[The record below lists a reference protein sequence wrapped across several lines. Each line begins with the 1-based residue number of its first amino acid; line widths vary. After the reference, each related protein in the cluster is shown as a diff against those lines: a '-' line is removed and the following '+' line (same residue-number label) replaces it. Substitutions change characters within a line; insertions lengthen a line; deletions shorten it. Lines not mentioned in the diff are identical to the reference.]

1 MNMPAMTD
9 HPEWLFGALAMMV
22 MFAAIWIGYHLH
34 RANLRLRIAQATL
47 KESEERFRALSD
59 SSFGGIII
67 HEKGIILECNQG
79 LSDMTGF
86 SREELIGMNGFNLIT
101 PETLN
106 TVLGN
111 IRRAYENGYEVE
123 GLRKDGSR
131 YDLAIRGKNVHYKG
145 REVRVI
151 EFRDITER
159 KQAERLVIQ
168 SEERLRLAMR
178 SAKQGS
184 FDLDLRTGESI
195 SSPEVAA
202 LLGFRPEEYPA
213 TKQGWL
219 DSIHP
224 DDRAR
229 AEASFRETLA
239 FGAPK
244 ELMYRRRTKKGDW
257 QWMMS
262 IGQVTRRADDG
273 TPLRMTGIHM
283 DVSERK
289 QAELEL
295 EAYKNHLEELV
306 ASRTSELL
314 VAKDAAEA
322 ANVAKSAFLANMS
335 HEIRTPMNA
344 IIGLTQLALET
355 PLNKQQQDYLSKVL
369 RSSKSLLGI
378 LNDILDY
385 SKIEAGRIEIEA
397 AEFLIEDVL
406 RSTADLFSV
415 SAEEK
420 GLELLI
426 DIDSAVPERVV
437 GDSLRL
443 GQVIDNLVGNAIK
456 FTERGEIHI
465 RVGTEEITDTGVLL
479 RFSVRDTGIGLS
491 QEQAARLFHPFAQV
505 DSSFARRFGGTGL
518 GLTISKQLVELMGGQ
533 ISLSSTPGQGSCFSF
548 TTRLGHTRHDA
559 GTPGPAVTLQRF
571 DSTRAL
577 VIDDQATSLAIV
589 KSILERW
596 NIRVST
602 ASSGDAGI
610 ALFKQSLEDDAPFNL
625 LVVDWKMPGL
635 DGLKTLECLDQLV
648 RTHPREY
655 EKPPAV
661 LMITAYGRDKL
672 HTTSQELNADSILTK
687 PVTPSALFD
696 ALTQLQHGRKIP
708 FDTTRHGFAAAKAK
722 LHQAR
727 GARILLVE
735 DNDLNQQVAFEF
747 LDQCGLEVVIA
758 GNGLEALEK
767 VHSEPFDVVLM
778 DLHMP
783 VMDGFEATQLI
794 RAIPEGEK
802 LPIIAMTAA
811 AMVQDRIASASIGMN
826 GHIAKPINPEELADT
841 LLRWISPRREPSA
854 PTPTT
859 NAPATDDAAT
869 IEVLENALPG
879 VAVRKALPRLGD
891 NPAKF
896 VRLLATFAE
905 RNASVVGDI
914 AGFVATGELRAVYTA
929 AHNLKG
935 EAGNL
940 GLEAIATCAES
951 LEQDAQAERTE
962 TLAATVAELQAEFIR
977 IRDGIA
983 KLDRADP
990 PQ

>member
-1 MNMPAMTD
+1 MNMSAMLD
-9 HPEWLFGALAMMV
+9 HPEWLLVFLAVIVISGMV
-22 MFAAIWIGYHLH
+22 WAGLRLH
-34 RANLRLRIAQATL
+34 RANQRLRIAQTTL

-67 HEKGIILECNQG
+67 HDNGIILECNRG

-86 SREELIGMNGFNLIT
+86 SHEELIGMNGLNLIT
-101 PETLN
+101 PETLDV
-106 TVLGN
+106 VLGN
-111 IRRAYENGYEVE
+111 IRRGHDKSYEVE

-159 KQAERLVIQ
+159 KQAERLLIQ

-184 FDLDLRTGESI
+184 FDLDLLTGDSI
-195 SSPEVAA
+195 SSPEVSG
-202 LLGFRPEEYPA
+202 LLGYTQDEYRA

-224 DDRAR
+224 DDLERAK
-229 AEASFRETLA
+229 AAFQESLAS
-239 FGAPK
+239 GAPK
-244 ELMYRRRTKKGDW
+244 ELAYRRRMKNGDW
-257 QWMMS
+257 LWMMS

-283 DVSERK
+283 DISERK

-295 EAYKNHLEELV
+295 EAYRNHLEELV
-306 ASRTSELL
+306 ASRTSELQI
-314 VAKDAAEA
+314 AKDAAEA
-322 ANVAKSAFLANMS
+322 ANVAKSTFLANMS

-355 PLNKQQQDYLSKVL
+355 QLDAQQQDYLSKVL

-397 AEFLIEDVL
+397 AEFVIEDVL
-406 RSTADLFSV
+406 RSTADLFSI

-426 DIDSAVPERVV
+426 DIDSAVPDRVV

-443 GQVIDNLVGNAIK
+443 GQVLDNLVGNAIK
-456 FTERGEIHI
+456 FTERGEIHV
-465 RVGTEEITDTGVLL
+465 RVEAGEPVDDGILL
-479 RFSVRDTGIGLS
+479 HFSVRDTGIGLS

-518 GLTISKQLVELMGGQ
+518 GLTISKQLVELMHGQ

-548 TTRLGHTRHDA
+548 TARMGHATSSADA
-559 GTPGPAVTLQRF
+559 LMPATTLQRF
-571 DSTRAL
+571 DRTRAL
-577 VIDDQATSLAIV
+577 VIDDQSTSLAIV

-596 NIRVST
+596 NICVST
-602 ASSGDAGI
+602 ATSGEAGI
-610 ALFKQSLEDDAPFNL
+610 ALFEQSLADGAPFNL
-625 LVVDWKMPGL
+625 LIVDWKMPGL
-635 DGLKTLECLDQLV
+635 DGPNTLEHLERLAQE
-648 RTHPREY
+648 HPRQY

-672 HTTSQELNADSILTK
+672 HTVAPDIAADSILTK

-696 ALTQLQHGRKIP
+696 ALNQLQHGKRIP
-708 FDTTRHGFAAAKAK
+708 SDTTPHGFAAARAK
-722 LHQAR
+722 LYRAR
-727 GARILLVE
+727 GARVLLVE
-735 DNDLNQQVAFEF
+735 DNDLNQQVASEF
-747 LDQCGLEVVIA
+747 LSQCGLEVVIA

-767 VHSEPFDVVLM
+767 IHTESFNVVLM

-794 RAIPEGEK
+794 RAMPEAAK

-841 LLRWISPRREPSA
+841 LLRWIAPRGEPSA
-854 PTPTT
+854 PTPGT
-859 NAPATDDAAT
+859 APAAADAAI
-869 IEVLENALPG
+869 IEALEHALPG

-891 NPAKF
+891 NPDKF
-896 VRLLATFAE
+896 LRLMARFAE
-905 RNASVVGDI
+905 RNAAVISEID
-914 AGFVATGELRAVYTA
+914 GFVAAGELRAVYSA

-940 GLEAIATCAES
+940 GLEAIAACAES
-951 LEQDAQAERTE
+951 LEQDAQAERME
-962 TLAATVAELQAEFIR
+962 TLAATSAELQAEFIR
-977 IRDGIA
+977 IRDGIG
-983 KLDRADP
+983 KLDRAGT